1 VAHYGG
7 ANRGASVTGV
17 SQKYARRV
25 VSSPAGHD
33 RCSRLLGAVVL
44 AVVVLLAP
52 LGLADAGR
60 VAVRG
65 GMEGSAVT
73 EGLSEWVSPHR
84 LRPTDS
90 DSGQLRPAQ
99 PGPAAPVPVPGV
111 GVDGLPHLFGLP
123 QARNAVCGMA
133 AATGPDQVELDQAHR
148 GPAVSDR
155 DLVVT
160 CPGCLE
166 WPLPNTEFR

>member
-1 VAHYGG
+1 
-7 ANRGASVTGV
+7 
-17 SQKYARRV
+17 
-25 VSSPAGHD
+25 
-33 RCSRLLGAVVL
+33 
-44 AVVVLLAP
+44 
-52 LGLADAGR
+52 
-60 VAVRG
+60 
-65 GMEGSAVT
+65 VT

-90 DSGQLRPAQ
+90 DPGQLRPAQ

-123 QARNAVCGMA
+123 QARNAVCGVA
-133 AATGPDQVELDQAHR
+133 AATGPDQAELDQAPR

-160 CPGCLE
+160 CPGCLD
-166 WPLPNTEFR
+166 WPLPNTDFS

>member
-1 VAHYGG
+1 M
-7 ANRGASVTGV
+7 TGRLGNAADGRPRV
-17 SQKYARRV
+17 LRV
-25 VSSPAGHD
+25 VQLCWTITGPATSSVVG
-33 RCSRLLGAVVL
+33 CSGPWCWLWWCYWRSA
-44 AVVVLLAP
+44 
-52 LGLADAGR
+52 GLADAGR
-60 VAVRG
+60 VAVWG
-65 GMEGSAVT
+65 GLEGSAVT

-133 AATGPDQVELDQAHR
+133 AVTGPDQVELAQAHR

-160 CPGCLE
+160 CPGCLD
-166 WPLPNTEFR
+166 WPLPATEFS